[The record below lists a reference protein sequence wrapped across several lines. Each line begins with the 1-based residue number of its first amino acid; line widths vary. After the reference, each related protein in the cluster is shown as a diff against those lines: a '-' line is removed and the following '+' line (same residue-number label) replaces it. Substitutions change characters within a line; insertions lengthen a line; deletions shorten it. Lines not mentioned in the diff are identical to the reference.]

1 MTSVVIFGDT
11 SDSRM
16 EAAYKLHSNTRKY
29 VSYMLHVGR
38 LSYEIPEK
46 DMFIRFYPGDM
57 EKAAG
62 LRPDYVV
69 FYDVTIGFR
78 ECWEYVMKG
87 RYTELS
93 LKELIE
99 LIIGENKEEK

>member
-1 MTSVVIFGDT
+1 MTSVVIFCHTGE
-11 SDSRM
+11 SRM
-16 EAAYKLHSNTRKY
+16 RAAYELHSNIRKY
-29 VSYMLHVGR
+29 VSCMPHVGR

-46 DMFIRFYPGDM
+46 DMFIRFYPGDI
-57 EKAAG
+57 EKAGG

-69 FYDVTIGFR
+69 FYDVTIDFR
-78 ECWEYVMKG
+78 ECWEYSMNG